1 MCVSTVDTCVYVWV
15 KGYKTINK
23 KQKEMDEKEGR
34 EKHEEGGSGRR
45 KSENSG
51 PCHLRII
58 RAFTSQP
65 PSLTHKRK

>member
-1 MCVSTVDTCVYVWV
+1 M
-15 KGYKTINK
+15 
-23 KQKEMDEKEGR
+23 KEGR

-58 RAFTSQP
+58 RALTSQP